1 MENHEKKS
9 YYNAKRRVNEIKNFY
24 RNLVSYIIVNIFL
37 FLINLFFSPGVWW
50 FLFVLAIWGIF
61 LVLQFLRLFVFKN
74 KVFGNDW
81 EEKKIKE
88 YMDNDKEY

>member
-9 YYNAKRRVNEIKNFY
+9 YYNAKRRVNEVKNFY

-50 FLFVLAIWGIF
+50 FLIVLAIGGIF
-61 LVLQFLRLFVFKN
+61 LFLQFLRLFVFKN
-74 KVFGNDW
+74 KVLGNDW
-81 EEKKIKE
+81 EERKIKE